1 MANQI
6 KYWAYLWYFKWFYCL
21 AANIS
26 AVLWSCSQFTVL
38 YSNSRRHFV
47 CLDGSLFIFM
57 PSVISLWGFQNDLS
71 SGHRINLL
79 KRELGVYYCLNAYLV
94 HVKNSFIWFFS
105 YFWCSYFAFIINIGA
120 KKNHFCKKHR
130 AGNCVDDISSI
141 YLTLFWKYSGA
152 RKSGQKMIGQ
162 FFGKVLQ
169 SFARYRG
176 NFCIILTTLLLDLKT
191 STQYSIW

>member
-1 MANQI
+1 MRI
-6 KYWAYLWYFKWFYCL
+6 
-21 AANIS
+21 
-26 AVLWSCSQFTVL
+26 WSMLKTAL
-38 YSNSRRHFV
+38 YDSFHTFV
-47 CLDGSLFIFM
+47 
-57 PSVISLWGFQNDLS
+57 V
-71 SGHRINLL
+71 HRVRNLQH
-79 KRELGVYYCLNAYLV
+79 N
-94 HVKNSFIWFFS
+94 
-105 YFWCSYFAFIINIGA
+105 FALIINIGA
-120 KKNHFCKKHR
+120 KKNHFCKKRR

>member
-38 YSNSRRHFV
+38 YSNFRRDFV

-57 PSVISLWGFQNDLS
+57 PSVILLWGFQNDLS

-79 KRELGVYYCLNAYLV
+79 KREFMEVIITWMRIWSMLKTALYDSFHTFVV
-94 HVKNSFIWFFS
+94 HRVRNLQHN
-105 YFWCSYFAFIINIGA
+105 FALIINIGA
-120 KKNHFCKKHR
+120 KK
-130 AGNCVDDISSI
+130 
-141 YLTLFWKYSGA
+141 
-152 RKSGQKMIGQ
+152 
-162 FFGKVLQ
+162 
-169 SFARYRG
+169 
-176 NFCIILTTLLLDLKT
+176 TLLQE
-191 STQYSIW
+191 TQSRKLCRWY